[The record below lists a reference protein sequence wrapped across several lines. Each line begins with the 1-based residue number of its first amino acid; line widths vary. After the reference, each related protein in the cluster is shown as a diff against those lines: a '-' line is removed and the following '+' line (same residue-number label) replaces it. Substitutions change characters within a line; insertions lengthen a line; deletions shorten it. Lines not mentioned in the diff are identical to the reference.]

1 MNVATFLVEKKC
13 QFERIPH
20 EPTYS
25 AKRLAQELHVPGQ
38 EIAKTVLLRVD
49 GGSQF
54 IVAVLPASKNID
66 FEKASKLFAKSRVHL
81 ATEIEIAAHCPDCE
95 FGVLPPFGS
104 RYGMKTIVE
113 SSLEDDLKIVFQ
125 SNTHDEAV
133 RMNFADFVQLED
145 PLVAPF
151 AQ

>member
-1 MNVATFLVEKKC
+1 
-13 QFERIPH
+13 
-20 EPTYS
+20 
-25 AKRLAQELHVPGQ
+25 
-38 EIAKTVLLRVD
+38 VLLRVD

-66 FEKASKLFAKSRVHL
+66 FEKASKLLAKSRVHL

-113 SSLEDDLKIVFQ
+113 SSLEDDLEIVFQ

-133 RMNFADFVQLED
+133 RMKFADFVQLED